1 MSLVFAHIHTMSRN
15 TMHHKYHEK
24 SSSEGMDQNGGGE
37 GGSWLEIPASQ
48 ESAVHQKVV
57 LSPG

>member
-24 SSSEGMDQNGGGE
+24 SSSEGMDQKKGGG
-37 GGSWLEIPASQ
+37 GSCLEIPASQ